1 MKNRLQDAFDQ
12 IHAEQDLKDR
22 TMAFLEN
29 AAGGYGKR
37 RTITTK
43 WLAAAA
49 ACLALL
55 LSAGIGYSAYLTPAF
70 VISIDINPS
79 IELGINRFDKVVSV
93 DTYNEDGYVVMSA
106 MDVYDLDYG
115 DALEQILADKDMKEY
130 IVQNQLIAIT
140 VFGRNEEKND
150 EMLDHVA
157 ASTACYT
164 NVRCSSGNSQEVAA
178 AHEAGMSFGKYK
190 AFLELKA
197 LDPDITVEDI
207 QGFTMRQIW
216 DRIDELSG
224 NTDGTDRNDGTGGC
238 GRGQHAGR
246 GSGQGRG
253 KGRGNGLCPQVRR

>member
-1 MKNRLQDAFDQ
+1 MKNRLQDAFGQ

-22 TMAFLEN
+22 TMAFLEKT
-29 AAGGYGKR
+29 AGRYEKR
-37 RTITTK
+37 RSITSK

-49 ACLALL
+49 VCLALF

-93 DTYNEDGYVVMSA
+93 DTYNEEGYAVMSA

-115 DALEQILADKDMKEY
+115 DALEQILADQDMKEY
-130 IVQNQLIAIT
+130 IVRDQLIAIT
-140 VFGRNEEKND
+140 VFGRNAEKND
-150 EMLDHVA
+150 EVLDHVE
-157 ASTACYT
+157 ASTTCYA
-164 NVRCSSGNSQEVAA
+164 NVRCSLGNSQEVAA

-197 LDPDITVEDI
+197 LDPDITAEDI
-207 QGFTMRQIW
+207 QGLTMRQIW

-224 NTDGTDRNDGTGGC
+224 NTDGTARNGGTGGC
-238 GRGQHAGR
+238 GRGRRAGC

-253 KGRGNGLCPQVRR
+253 KGPGFRP